1 MTASTP
7 LTRRDMVKFMAA
19 SPLLFAS
26 RSSAAEL
33 AAFTPTVDMPDVS
46 LQTIGLPPGTKIP
59 VASNHEYW
67 ELYPTADTLSIE
79 RIERLPR
86 GVGLR
91 FTLAGTEFPVSKLEV
106 AAEGDAE
113 VATEGR
119 AFTVRFTQEVSLVAQ
134 TQRVD
139 LHGFTADGK
148 KSPAY
153 FLNLQYNSNAQ
164 DAAAG
169 RTMFSRIGVRD
180 TNLQLAY
187 SFIDDWIVDDP
198 TPADR
203 DYASERWGKLLVP
216 SATPYQQARAITR
229 RLIEEF
235 EPRRG
240 TPSDAMDGLHPF
252 RQHER
257 LLAEQDRC
265 WCANMVEIMSLALN
279 ALGIPC
285 RLVRMRHTYY
295 NAEPDQPGKDFELML
310 AGGHTIAEVYD
321 QTLGQWI
328 FIDPTL
334 RRLGIRDAAGE
345 LLNFFELHLQVNQ
358 PYRAAGLTL
367 DAYDPTTQTEFVETF
382 AESAIHDN
390 VAHFARRE
398 QRFYYFKRG

>member
-1 MTASTP
+1 MNPS
-7 LTRRDMVKFMAA
+7 LSLSRRDMVKFMAT
-19 SPLLFAS
+19 SPLLFAT

-33 AAFTPTVDMPDVS
+33 AAFTPTEALPDVS
-46 LQTIGLPPGTKIP
+46 LQTIGLPAGTQIP

-79 RIERLPR
+79 RIERLPT

-91 FTLAGTEFPVSKLEV
+91 FTLAGSNFPLTKLTVE
-106 AAEGDAE
+106 AEGDAT
-113 VATEGR
+113 VATKGR
-119 AFTVRFTQEVSLVAQ
+119 SFTIRFAKEVSLVAQ

-139 LHGFTADGK
+139 LHGYTADGQ
-148 KSPAY
+148 KSPPY

-169 RTMFSRIGVRD
+169 RTMFSRIGVRH

-187 SFIDDWIVDDP
+187 SFVDDWIIENP
-198 TPADR
+198 TTADR
-203 DYASERWGKLLVP
+203 EYAQERWGNLAAQDAP
-216 SATPYQQARAITR
+216 PYQQARAITR

-252 RQHER
+252 RQYER

-279 ALGIPC
+279 ALDIPC
-285 RLVRMRHTYY
+285 RLVRMRHTYF
-295 NAEPDQPGKDFELML
+295 NAEPGQPGKDFELML

-321 QTLGQWI
+321 KTLGQWI

-345 LLNFFELHLQVNQ
+345 YLNFFEIHLQVNQ
-358 PYRAAGLTL
+358 PHRAIGLTL
-367 DAYDPTTQTEFVETF
+367 DAYDPVTKTDSVETF

>member
-1 MTASTP
+1 MNPS
-7 LTRRDMVKFMAA
+7 LSLSRRDMVKFMAT
-19 SPLLFAS
+19 SPLLFAT

-33 AAFTPTVDMPDVS
+33 AAFTPTEALPDVS
-46 LQTIGLPPGTKIP
+46 LQTIGLPAGTQIP

-79 RIERLPR
+79 RIERLPT

-91 FTLAGTEFPVSKLEV
+91 FTLAGSNFPLTKLTVE
-106 AAEGDAE
+106 AEGDAT
-113 VATEGR
+113 VATKGR
-119 AFTVRFTQEVSLVAQ
+119 SFTIRFAKEVSLVAQ

-139 LHGFTADGK
+139 LHGYTADGQ
-148 KSPAY
+148 KSPPY

-169 RTMFSRIGVRD
+169 RTMFSRIGVRH

-187 SFIDDWIVDDP
+187 SFVDDWIIENP
-198 TPADR
+198 TTADR
-203 DYASERWGKLLVP
+203 EYAQERWGNLAAQDAP
-216 SATPYQQARAITR
+216 PYQQARAITR
-229 RLIEEF
+229 R
-235 EPRRG
+235 
-240 TPSDAMDGLHPF
+240 F
-252 RQHER
+252 RQYER

-279 ALGIPC
+279 ALDIPC
-285 RLVRMRHTYY
+285 RLVRMRHTYF
-295 NAEPDQPGKDFELML
+295 NAEPGQPGKDFELML

-321 QTLGQWI
+321 KTLGQWI

-345 LLNFFELHLQVNQ
+345 YLNFFEIHLQVNQ
-358 PYRAAGLTL
+358 PHRAIGLTL
-367 DAYDPTTQTEFVETF
+367 DAYDPVTKTDSVETF